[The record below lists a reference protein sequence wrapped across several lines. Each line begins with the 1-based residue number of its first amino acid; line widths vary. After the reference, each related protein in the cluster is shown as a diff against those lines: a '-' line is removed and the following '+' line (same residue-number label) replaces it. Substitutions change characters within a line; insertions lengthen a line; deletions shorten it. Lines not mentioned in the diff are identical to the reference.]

1 MARVFSG
8 IKPTGSMQLGNY
20 LGAVRRWVDDQPPAG
35 SAAAANHDAIF
46 CVVDLHAM
54 TVPYEPAELR
64 SLTRTLATLL
74 MAAGLE
80 LDRSLLFVQSH
91 VRAHTELT
99 WVLNCV
105 ASFGELRR
113 MTQFKE
119 KAASA
124 DGQDFV
130 SVGLFDYP
138 VLMASDILLYDT
150 EEVPV
155 GDDQR
160 QHVELTRDI
169 AIRFNHRFGDTFV
182 VPKATFPPV
191 AARIMDLQNPTRKMS
206 KSEDSPQ
213 GTILVLDDPKVITKK
228 IKSAV
233 TDSGTDVRHD
243 REAKPGISNLIE
255 IHGAV
260 TGRTIAEVEA
270 EFAGRGYGAFKGAV
284 ADAVVEFLRP
294 VQERYAELAAN
305 PDEVDRRLAL
315 GAQIAEAK
323 AESVLDRALDRAGLL
338 RRQTLAPRART
349 TTPSDG

>member
-35 SAAAANHDAIF
+35 SEAAANHDAIF

-54 TVPYEPAELR
+54 TVPYEPDELR

-91 VRAHTELT
+91 VRAHAELT
-99 WVLNCV
+99 WLLNCV

-119 KAASA
+119 KAGSA
-124 DGQDFV
+124 EGQDFV

-206 KSEDSPQ
+206 KSEESPQ
-213 GTILVLDDPKVITKK
+213 GTILVLDDPKAITKK

-243 REAKPGISNLIE
+243 RDEKPGISNLIE

-323 AESVLDRALDRAGLL
+323 AETVLDRALDRAGLL
-338 RRQTLAPRART
+338 RRRP
-349 TTPSDG
+349 